1 MAKVR
6 TQNGRV
12 ILKNNRGSCECCNN
26 NDFACDARYQ
36 FPGNIFEITREEY
49 SKYLNRRGTWIA
61 DYNETQFESGK
72 ILYPG
77 ASGPLRNASVFG
89 AASFSGRAPT
99 SSFYSYFNCFQYHNY
114 DHTAPRTLV
123 SIFPAVEGSVQ
134 VQENAQW
141 GFTFQL
147 QLKQE
152 DQKYYAQFRIS
163 SCLVSPFDEPPCQ
176 VSERVKVPF
185 ENEFVTVTHPTN
197 PVNYSVEGNNV
208 IGCTGVGSCTGFVGT
223 QLKGTSLG
231 QEYIKGT
238 KIYQNDNTSTITL
251 RFVENE

>member
-12 ILKNNRGSCECCNN
+12 ILKNNRVSCECCN

-61 DYNETQFESGK
+61 DYSETQFESGK
-72 ILYPG
+72 ILFP
-77 ASGPLRNASVFG
+77 ATFGPLRNASVFG
-89 AASFSGRAPT
+89 AALFSNRAPT
-99 SSFYSYFNCFQYHNY
+99 SSSFSFFNCFQFYNY
-114 DHTAPRTLV
+114 AHEAPRTLV
-123 SIFPAVEGSVQ
+123 GIFPAVEGSVQ

-141 GFTFQL
+141 GFNFNL

-152 DQKYYAQFRIS
+152 DQKYYAQFRIGSCIAS
-163 SCLVSPFDEPPCQ
+163 SSSEPPCQ
-176 VSERVKVPF
+176 VSTRFRIPF

-197 PVNYSVEGNNV
+197 PANYSVDGNNV
-208 IGCTGVGSCTGFVGT
+208 IGCAGVGGCSGFVGT
-223 QLKGTSLG
+223 QLKDTSLE
-231 QEYIKGT
+231 QEYLQGT
-238 KIYQNDNTSTITL
+238 KIYQNNNSSTITL
-251 RFVENE
+251 RFVEN